1 MNSTKNI
8 AVASLCGALILGAAG
23 IAEAGHGGSPLAI
36 QNAVAANSVDAIQAE
51 LERAEYLVCAAC
63 SDMVVPLIDHLD
75 YRVRKVAAW
84 WLVRRATSREV
95 YVSMLNRLA
104 QPDSVKARNAADVL
118 GEFGYPSA
126 VPALGAALSNPIF
139 TGEARAAMARAL
151 GTINRPAVVQ
161 PLVDALSASDPLVQA
176 AAVTALRGVSGFHDA
191 SVAVPLLGAADQQVR
206 AEAAT
211 TVGMIR
217 GQGGL
222 DAVPALITALAS
234 DPSEVVR
241 KRAAWALGEVGAPSS
256 VAGAALQTAANSDA
270 SPFVRSLARAALTK
284 LTQ

>member
-1 MNSTKNI
+1 
-8 AVASLCGALILGAAG
+8 
-23 IAEAGHGGSPLAI
+23 
-36 QNAVAANSVDAIQAE
+36 
-51 LERAEYLVCAAC
+51 
-63 SDMVVPLIDHLD
+63 MVTPLIDHLD

-84 WLVRRATSREV
+84 WLVRRASSRDV

-118 GEFGYPSA
+118 GEFGFPSA

-151 GTINRPAVVQ
+151 GAINRPTVAQ

-176 AAVTALRGVSGFHDA
+176 AAVIALRGVSGFHDA
-191 SVAVPLLGAADQQVR
+191 SVAVPLLGASDQQVR

-222 DAVPALITALAS
+222 DAVPALITALSS

-256 VAGAALQTAANSDA
+256 VAGPALQTAASSDA

-284 LTQ
+284 LTH